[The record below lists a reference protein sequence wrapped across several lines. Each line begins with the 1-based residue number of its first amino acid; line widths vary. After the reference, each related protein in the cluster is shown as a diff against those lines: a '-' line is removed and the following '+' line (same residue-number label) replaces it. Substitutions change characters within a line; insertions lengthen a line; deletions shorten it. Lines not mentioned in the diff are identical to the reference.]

1 MIIDMNYWGKVFRR
15 VLIFALT
22 ILGVYLAFKLVM
34 FYIPFLIAFII
45 SLLIEPLIK
54 FVKKKT
60 KFNRK
65 ASAIIVMLIVFS
77 IIIGLLV
84 WGITSLITEASD
96 LLQGLNGY
104 FEKAYEQIQG
114 IINYIDFETIELPD
128 EVKNIIQNSLFDFL
142 GTVSEWIKNALSSV
156 LNGITSIPTIGVYT
170 VITILATYFICVDKI
185 YILDQIE
192 HHLPKT
198 WVKKLGVHIREITKT
213 LGKYLKAEFILILI
227 SFAISLIGLYIF
239 HFAKMNVPY
248 PLIMA
253 IAIAFVDALPILGSG
268 TVMLPWAV
276 ICAMNGDI
284 SLAIAILILWV
295 IISVVRQF
303 IEPRIVGKQ
312 IGIHPIFTL
321 IAMYTG
327 YKFIGVL
334 GMLVG
339 PIVLIILK
347 NIFGTLIDKG
357 VVKTILDR
365 R

>member
-1 MIIDMNYWGKVFRR
+1 MIIDMNYWSKVFRR

-22 ILGVYLAFKLVM
+22 ILGIYLAFKLAV

-54 FVKKKT
+54 WIKKKT
-60 KFNRK
+60 KLNRK
-65 ASAIIVMLIVFS
+65 MSAILSMFIVFS
-77 IIIGLLV
+77 IIIGLLI
-84 WGITSLITEASD
+84 WGITSLIAEASD

-104 FEKAYEQIQG
+104 FDTAYSKIQE
-114 IINYIDFETIELPD
+114 ITNNFDFEAIQLPD
-128 EVKNIIQNSLFDFL
+128 EVKNIIQNSLSDFL
-142 GTVSEWIKNALSSV
+142 GTVSGWLKNALSAI
-156 LNGITSIPTIGVYT
+156 LNGITSIPTIGIYT
-170 VITILATYFICVDKI
+170 VITILATYFICTDKI

-192 HHLPKT
+192 HHFPKL
-198 WVKKLGVHIREITKT
+198 WVKKAGMHIRDITKA
-213 LGKYLKAEFILILI
+213 LGKYLKAEVILIII
-227 SFAISLIGLYIF
+227 SFIISLIGLYVF

-248 PLIMA
+248 PLLMA
-253 IAIAFVDALPILGSG
+253 LAIAFVDALPILGSG
-268 TVMLPWAV
+268 TVMLPWA
-276 ICAMNGDI
+276 IISGINGDI
-284 SLAIAILILWV
+284 TLAIALLVLWS
-295 IISVVRQF
+295 IMSIVRQL

-312 IGIHPIFTL
+312 IGVHPIFTL

-339 PIVLIILK
+339 PIVLIIFK
-347 NIFGTLIDKG
+347 NIFASLIDKG

>member
-1 MIIDMNYWGKVFRR
+1 MIIDMNYWSKVLRR
-15 VLIFALT
+15 VLIFALA
-22 ILGVYLAFKLVM
+22 ILGVYLAFKLAM

-45 SLLIEPLIK
+45 SLVIEPIIK
-54 FVKKKT
+54 GIKKKT
-60 KFNRK
+60 KLTRK
-65 ASAIIVMLIVFS
+65 ISAILAMLIVFS
-77 IIIGLLV
+77 IIIGLLA

-104 FEKAYEQIQG
+104 FDTVYEKIQQIT
-114 IINYIDFETIELPD
+114 NDFNFEAIELPD
-128 EVKNIIQNSLFDFL
+128 EVKNIIQNSLADFL
-142 GTVSEWIKNALSSV
+142 GTVSEWIKNALSSI
-156 LNGITSIPTIGVYT
+156 LNGITSVPTIGVYT
-170 VITILATYFICVDKI
+170 VITILATYFICADKI

-198 WVKKLGVHIREITKT
+198 WVKKLGTHIREITKT
-213 LGKYLKAEFILILI
+213 LGKYLKAVAILIFI
-227 SFAISLIGLYIF
+227 SFVISLIGLYIF

-276 ICAMNGDI
+276 ICAINGDI
-284 SLAIAILILWV
+284 SLAIALLILWA
-295 IISVVRQF
+295 IMSIVRQL

-312 IGIHPIFTL
+312 IGVHPIFTL

-339 PIVLIILK
+339 PIVLIIFK
-347 NIFGTLIDKG
+347 NIFRTLIDKG
-357 VVKTILDR
+357 VVKTIFAR